1 MPEGLIPVFVF
12 PNCLKFNLS
21 DQSTHKQVLT
31 LYNPYDFPV
40 RFQVLCSSRDRHK
53 YTVVDPEGKIQTH
66 CCVDIVI
73 RHNSLSNQNV
83 GETDK
88 FRIQMYQFATNKLIG
103 KKDIVAELCAEETEN
118 QTPERESFQQLPT
131 NTSAQPPAQYSL
143 SKKQGPPNGL
153 FISVAIICATILL
166 LPTAGEIS
174 VIIPEYLKPTV
185 HLKLVVSYVLGLVT
199 MVLLRPA

>member
-40 RFQVLCSSRDRHK
+40 RFQGRFQFKFCHVNLFIYQKKKILFVVLCSSRDRHK

-83 GETDK
+83 GEIDK
-88 FRIQMYQFATNKLIG
+88 FRIQMYQFATNK
-103 KKDIVAELCAEETEN
+103 V
-118 QTPERESFQQLPT
+118 
-131 NTSAQPPAQYSL
+131 
-143 SKKQGPPNGL
+143 
-153 FISVAIICATILL
+153 
-166 LPTAGEIS
+166 
-174 VIIPEYLKPTV
+174 
-185 HLKLVVSYVLGLVT
+185 
-199 MVLLRPA
+199 